1 MNTLHVCM
9 NISFLLEYVFSSG
22 GATLWGLVDLVLKF
36 VRTHTHTHTN
46 LDSFMQTHT
55 RIRYIK
61 PSAATGSLQSLL
73 LVRLI
78 SHHLT
83 EN

>member
-1 MNTLHVCM
+1 MYKYF
-9 NISFLLEYVFSSG
+9 IFLEGVFSSG
-22 GATLWGLVDLVLKF
+22 GATLLELVDFALKCACTHTHT
-36 VRTHTHTHTN
+36 VRLIYARTHTHT
-46 LDSFMQTHT
+46 
-55 RIRYIK
+55 RIRNIK

-73 LVRLI
+73 LVQLI